1 MRSQSWF
8 PVFGR
13 SGSPKRNKASSRL
26 RRGGA
31 GAHELFETLEPR
43 LALSA
48 APTITT
54 RSIATRNTGTPDV
67 VPGNAGT
74 LNWIA
79 VGGSVRN
86 AVNFRGDRDW
96 YRISLEAGRS
106 YEFRLNGSVNIPGVQ
121 ALTDA
126 YLYLRNS
133 AGTILR
139 QDDDSGGNRNSLI
152 RFTAPSSGTY
162 FLDAAG
168 YAGTHFGTYTLTARR
183 VGPAD
188 DFAGSVATTGTVAV
202 NGSIAGVVNTG
213 GDRDWFRVWLVAG
226 RSYRLDVTGGSVGD
240 PDLRL
245 RNGFGTQL
253 RYDDDSGGN
262 LNPRITYRPAT
273 TGFFYLDVGGRF
285 NSNVGSYTLRV
296 TRV

>member
-1 MRSQSWF
+1 MRSQSWLSF
-8 PVFGR
+8 FGR
-13 SGSPKRNKASSRL
+13 VGRSTSPNRRNTSSRSHAAD
-26 RRGGA
+26 A
-31 GAHELFETLEPR
+31 GAHEPFETLEPR
-43 LALSA
+43 HALSA
-48 APTITT
+48 APAITP
-54 RSIATRNTGTPDV
+54 RNIGSPDL

-74 LNWIA
+74 LEWIA

-86 AVNFRGDRDW
+86 AINFRGDRDW

-106 YEFRLNGSVNIPGVQ
+106 YQFRLNSSVNFPGVQ

-133 AGTILR
+133 AGTIVR
-139 QDDDSGGNRNSLI
+139 QDDDSGGNNNSLI
-152 RFTAPSSGTY
+152 TFTASSSGTY

-168 YAGTHFGTYTLTARR
+168 YDGRHFGTYTLTATS
-183 VGPAD
+183 VGSAD
-188 DFAGSVATTGTVAV
+188 DFAGSTATNGAVAV
-202 NGSIAGVVNTG
+202 NRSIAGVVNTG

-226 RSYRLDVTGGSVGD
+226 RNYRFDVTRGSLAD

-245 RNGFGTQL
+245 RNGFGSEL

-262 LNPRITYRPAT
+262 LNPRITYRPNS

-285 NSNVGSYTLRV
+285 NQNVGAYTLRV
-296 TRV
+296 TQV